1 LIEMNF
7 LCGLL
12 RLMKLFDDIFFALL
26 LFLSNIP
33 DQAVLLLVHL
43 NFGMLGV
50 TSQQSGWQPTQI

>member
-1 LIEMNF
+1 
-7 LCGLL
+7 
-12 RLMKLFDDIFFALL
+12 MKLFDDIFFALL

-50 TSQQSGWQPTQI
+50 TSQLSGWQPTQI